1 MKKKLWKINPTSGPV
16 NCISWSKT
24 DRNLA
29 TGHPNGYINLFNSV
43 MYNFS
48 TPLIHPK
55 YTDLKSPSVTTL
67 QWSIKNPPQ
76 LLSGYDDGSVIL
88 WDTIKSQPVSVAKA
102 HSTPCTTV
110 LSGLGPSL
118 LLISSCLDGYLNLY
132 DCTTNRN
139 VKTIQC
145 RSSITSCDLSTNGY
159 TMCVGTISGH
169 IQLIDIRHSQQP
181 LNTFKAHET
190 AVHFIKYAHNFNHK
204 SKSTNTSISS
214 NQSSQ
219 IEGYSLIKKSNS
231 YNFDLN
237 QHGNLNPTFSNPAT
251 INIYSPENQK
261 SVPKIRT
268 QNSGGNLSN
277 FMDSSSNETRKLTG
291 PAPLSSTTN
300 LNTPNSNKIN
310 KTIIPSKNLSKV
322 LPDLITLRYQKKEE
336 ICIRLLSII
345 LRMMKI
351 A

>member
-1 MKKKLWKINPTSGPV
+1 MNSYIEIFDIKSHSLKKKLWKINPPSGPV

-29 TGHPNGYINLFNSV
+29 TGHPNGCINLFNSV

-55 YTDLKSPSVTTL
+55 FNDLKSPIVTTL
-67 QWSIKNPPQ
+67 QWSLKNPPQ

-88 WDTIKSQPVSVAKA
+88 WDTIKSQPVSVIKA

-132 DCTTNRN
+132 DCTTNRT

-145 RSSITSCDLSTNGY
+145 HSSITSCDLSSNGY
-159 TMCVGTISGH
+159 TMCVGTISGY
-169 IQLIDIRHSQQP
+169 IQLIDIRHNQQP

-190 AVHFIKYAHNFNHK
+190 AVHFIKYANNFNHK
-204 SKSTNTSISS
+204 PKSTNTSISS

-219 IEGYSLIKKSNS
+219 IEGHSLIKKSSS

-237 QHGNLNPTFSNPAT
+237 QHNNLNPTLPNPNT
-251 INIYSPENQK
+251 LSIYSPENQRT
-261 SVPKIRT
+261 VPKIRA

-277 FMDSSSNETRKLTG
+277 FMDPSSNESRKTNFSL
-291 PAPLSSTTN
+291 PLSSTN
-300 LNTPNSNKIN
+300 INTPNS
-310 KTIIPSKNLSKV
+310 
-322 LPDLITLRYQKKEE
+322 LILFFN
-336 ICIRLLSII
+336 
-345 LRMMKI
+345 
-351 A
+351 